1 MVNWKVFFTGFL
13 VLFIDRITKN
23 IFFEDSVRNYGAAF
37 SLLQGLN
44 VLFIIVAIAVICLI
58 IYYSNKIRNVNI
70 QIAMGFV
77 LGGALSNMID
87 RVIYGGVIDFIK
99 IWMMPVFNLAD
110 VFNVIG
116 GLTIIYYLWR
126 K

>member
-13 VLFIDRITKN
+13 VLFIDRVTKN

-58 IYYSNKIRNVNI
+58 IYYSNKIRNVISGYITRLVKKNK
-70 QIAMGFV
+70 QSEETV
-77 LGGALSNMID
+77 
-87 RVIYGGVIDFIK
+87 
-99 IWMMPVFNLAD
+99 
-110 VFNVIG
+110 
-116 GLTIIYYLWR
+116 
-126 K
+126 

>member
-99 IWMMPVFNLAD
+99 IGIMPVFNLAD

>member
-13 VLFIDRITKN
+13 VLFIDRIIKN

-126 K
+126 